1 MKCFDICE
9 MILDQDP
16 LCGTICNKHRSVMIL
31 LHQLVG
37 RREGG
42 RERMKSIDGPELS
55 APYLYHTA
63 LSLHNY
69 DWSDIS
75 VLLAAPLYG
84 QLDGVQAHSSDR
96 GVLKGVVTQSSH
108 WWMPGRMQLRARDP
122 RDPTAVTLQLFQFE
136 SLGAPSPLCN
146 MCEGSP
152 GVGCKRPRG
161 DLLRQETTTTFIHG
175 ILISTSR

>member
-1 MKCFDICE
+1 
-9 MILDQDP
+9 
-16 LCGTICNKHRSVMIL
+16 
-31 LHQLVG
+31 
-37 RREGG
+37 
-42 RERMKSIDGPELS
+42 MKSIDGPELS
-55 APYLYHTA
+55 APYLYHNV

-75 VLLAAPLYG
+75 VLLAAPLRPAGRGSSPLIG
-84 QLDGVQAHSSDR
+84 QRSFEGSCYAVITLMDAGEVDGEDATASE
-96 GVLKGVVTQSSH
+96 
-108 WWMPGRMQLRARDP
+108 DP
-122 RDPTAVTLQLFQFE
+122 RDPTAVTLQLFQFG